1 MALTTVDQGLLGTYA
16 QYTGFKNRIIN
27 GDMRIDQRNNGAAV
41 TVNAGGAIYTVDRF
55 AVVRSNSGTYTA
67 QQSSTAPVGFVNSL
81 VLTNNNA
88 GTPAAGEFNFIF
100 HKIEGSNVSDLGWG
114 TANAQSVTVS
124 FSVRASATGTY
135 SGSVRNS
142 AGTRSYPFT
151 FAVNAANT
159 FEAKNVVIPGDTAGT
174 WLTNN
179 GTGLEL
185 DFDLGS
191 GSTFRGTAGAWAA
204 GNFVGATGASQNMI
218 TAASATFYITGVQLE
233 AGSTATSF
241 DYRDYGREL
250 MMCQRYYYQASPLR
264 GIGIGLNT
272 TVARVKAPLPVTMRA
287 TPTLTRIGA
296 PNLYNGS
303 VVASLTS
310 VGSNF
315 ASVDCIEF
323 DGATSASFASG
334 TCVSFF
340 NNFDGATVAA
350 SAEL

>member
-16 QYTGFKNRIIN
+16 QYTGFKNRLIN
-27 GDMRIDQRNNGAAV
+27 GAMAVGQRGNVVFTSTNNLYGW
-41 TVNAGGAIYTVDRF
+41 VDRW
-55 AVVRSNSGTYTA
+55 
-67 QQSSTAPVGFVNSL
+67 L
-81 VLTNNNA
+81 VS
-88 GTPAAGEFNFIF
+88 I
-100 HKIEGSNVSDLGWG
+100 
-114 TANAQSVTVS
+114 
-124 FSVRASATGTY
+124 
-135 SGSVRNS
+135 
-142 AGTRSYPFT
+142 
-151 FAVNAANT
+151 
-159 FEAKNVVIPGDTAGT
+159 
-174 WLTNN
+174 
-179 GTGLEL
+179 
-185 DFDLGS
+185 S
-191 GSTFRGTAGAWAA
+191 GSTVSALGYQANGLTSGANATTSGFALQIGNLLTTGATTAAVSQRIEAQNCSDLNSTSVTFSGKVQQTTGSTQTLTIGVSKATAGVNNWSTQSVI
-204 GNFVGATGASQNMI
+204 GSTTLSVPTGSGWTPFSFTVTLGATDAVNGISVTLGYNSLGAQTNSQLYF
-218 TAASATFYITGVQLE
+218 ADCQLE
-233 AGSTATSF
+233 KGSAATSF

-264 GIGIGLNT
+264 GIGIGLNA